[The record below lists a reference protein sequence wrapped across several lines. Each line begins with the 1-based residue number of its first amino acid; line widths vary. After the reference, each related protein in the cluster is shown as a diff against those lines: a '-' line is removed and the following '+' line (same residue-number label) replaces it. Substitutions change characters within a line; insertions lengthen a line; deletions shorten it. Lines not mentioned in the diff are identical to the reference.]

1 MVTDPIRNVV
11 RQGVRRE
18 RVLRGTPGAWRDFSA
33 YRDKTRCAPTARSG
47 FFTLRLSLTL
57 PCNGEGGV
65 VQ

>member
-11 RQGVRRE
+11 RPGVRRE
-18 RVLRGTPGAWRDFSA
+18 RVLRGSPGTWRDFSD
-33 YRDKTRCAPTARSG
+33 RDKTRCAPTARSG

-57 PCNGEGGV
+57 PCNDEGSV

>member
-1 MVTDPIRNVV
+1 MVTDPIRNVG
-11 RQGVRRE
+11 RPGVRRE
-18 RVLRGTPGAWRDFSA
+18 RVLRGDTGTWRDFSA
-33 YRDKTRCAPTARSG
+33 YRDYCAPTSRGG